1 MPSFDIVSKPD
12 MPSINNAIDGVTR
25 EISTR
30 YDFKGSKS
38 KVEITEEMIIVIADD
53 DLKRKQVEELINVH
67 FIRKKVPVSF
77 LIFGKAEM
85 ASGNTIRQ
93 QIEIKNGISREDSQK
108 IIKQIKSTKSK
119 VQVQIQGGELRV
131 SAKKRD
137 DLQSSIS
144 MIKENFSNLPLQFIN
159 FREWSYY
166 FNENKLRDKNTIND
180 IFGIF
185 LFFYFLFFFN
195 KQFDLINNLLS
206 IYISWKL

>member
-38 KVEITEEMIIVIADD
+38 KLEIIEEMIIVIADD

-67 FIRKKVPVSF
+67 FTRKKVSVGF
-77 LIFGKAEM
+77 LNFGKVEM

-108 IIKQIKSTKSK
+108 IIKQIKATKSK
-119 VQVQIQGGELRV
+119 VQVQVQGDELRV
-131 SAKKRD
+131 FGKKRD
-137 DLQSSIS
+137 DLQSSIA
-144 MIKENFSNLPLQFIN
+144 MIKEKFSDLPLQFIN
-159 FREWSYY
+159 FRDWSY
-166 FNENKLRDKNTIND
+166 
-180 IFGIF
+180 
-185 LFFYFLFFFN
+185 
-195 KQFDLINNLLS
+195 
-206 IYISWKL
+206 

>member
-12 MPSINNAIDGVTR
+12 IPSINNAIDGVTR

-67 FIRKKVPVSF
+67 FTRKKVPVSF

-108 IIKQIKSTKSK
+108 IIKQIKVSKSK
-119 VQVQIQGGELRV
+119 IQVQVQGDKLRV
-131 SAKKRD
+131 SGKKRD
-137 DLQSSIS
+137 DLQSSIA
-144 MIKENFSNLPLQFIN
+144 MIKEKFSHLPLQFIN
-159 FREWSYY
+159 FREWLY
-166 FNENKLRDKNTIND
+166 FFDDNKPR
-180 IFGIF
+180 
-185 LFFYFLFFFN
+185 
-195 KQFDLINNLLS
+195 
-206 IYISWKL
+206 

>member
-1 MPSFDIVSKPD
+1 MPSFDIASKPD

-67 FIRKKVPVSF
+67 FTRKKVPASF
-77 LIFGKAEM
+77 LNFGKAEM

-108 IIKQIKSTKSK
+108 IIKHIKSTKSK
-119 VQVQIQGGELRV
+119 VQVQVQGDELRV
-131 SAKKRD
+131 SGKNRD
-137 DLQSSIS
+137 DLQGTIGF
-144 MIKENFSNLPLQFIN
+144 IKEMNLDLPLQYVN
-159 FREWSYY
+159 FR
-166 FNENKLRDKNTIND
+166 D
-180 IFGIF
+180 
-185 LFFYFLFFFN
+185 
-195 KQFDLINNLLS
+195 
-206 IYISWKL
+206 

>member
-1 MPSFDIVSKPD
+1 MPSFDISSKPD

-53 DLKRKQVEELINVH
+53 DLKLKQVEELINVH

-93 QIEIKNGISREDSQK
+93 QVEIKNGISREDSQK
-108 IIKQIKSTKSK
+108 IIKQIKATKNK
-119 VQVQIQGGELRV
+119 VQVQVQGDELRV
-131 SAKKRD
+131 YGKKRD

-144 MIKENFSNLPLQFIN
+144 IIKENFSNLPLQFIN
-159 FREWSYY
+159 FREW
-166 FNENKLRDKNTIND
+166 
-180 IFGIF
+180 
-185 LFFYFLFFFN
+185 
-195 KQFDLINNLLS
+195 
-206 IYISWKL
+206 

>member
-38 KVEITEEMIIVIADD
+38 KLEIIEEMIIVIADD

-67 FIRKKVPVSF
+67 FTRKKVSVGF
-77 LIFGKAEM
+77 LNFGKVEM

-108 IIKQIKSTKSK
+108 IIKQIKATKSK
-119 VQVQIQGGELRV
+119 VQVQIQGDELRV
-131 SAKKRD
+131 SGKKRD

-180 IFGIF
+180 IFLVF
-185 LFFYFLFFFN
+185 LFFS
-195 KQFDLINNLLS
+195 INNL
-206 IYISWKL
+206 I